1 MLFSYQYTTF
11 QLNIINDVKN
21 DGIDSV
27 ATVAG
32 HNVKSKFADLLKS
45 DHSFLKLPN
54 HTTKYL
60 INENEIGAIGTK
72 NESSNS
78 SGKQLVII
86 V

>member
-21 DGIDSV
+21 DSIDSV

-45 DHSFLKLPN
+45 DPSFLKLPN

-60 INENEIGAIGTK
+60 IDEDEIGAIGPK